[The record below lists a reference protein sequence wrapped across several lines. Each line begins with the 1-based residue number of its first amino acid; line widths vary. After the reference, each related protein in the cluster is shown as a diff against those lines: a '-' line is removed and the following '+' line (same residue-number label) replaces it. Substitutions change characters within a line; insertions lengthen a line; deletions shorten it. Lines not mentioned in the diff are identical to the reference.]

1 MVDSLLIRSRLKACE
16 DRRWEFAGNRTAS
29 PYVSMKSRGKDQE
42 PAEGWREAS
51 EREAHLI
58 RQAQEG
64 DQHAFEALLRLH
76 DRYVFVIIGSFLRR
90 KQDVEDLAQEVFL
103 KAYLAIRRF
112 RPGAPFAP
120 WLRRITVNTCYDH
133 LRKIRRHPEITFT
146 DMGEGERDFMH
157 RLAEKGYPSL
167 GSQSGDQV
175 AARDLVEQILA
186 GLAPKDRL
194 VITLREVH
202 GFEIAEIASA
212 IGCTRAAAKVRLWR
226 ARRAMQAWYQRL
238 IRQEEETA
246 HREGRGR

>member
-1 MVDSLLIRSRLKACE
+1 MDSLLSRSSRKACE
-16 DRRWEFAGNRTAS
+16 DRRWELAGNRTAS
-29 PYVSMKSRGKDQE
+29 PYVSMKDRRKDQE

-51 EREAHLI
+51 EREARLI

-64 DQHAFEALLRLH
+64 DQQAFEALLRLY
-76 DRYVFVIIGSFLRR
+76 DRYVFAIIGSFLRR
-90 KQDVEDLAQEVFL
+90 KQDVEDLAQDVFL

-133 LRKIRRHPEITFT
+133 LRRIRRHAEVTFT
-146 DMGEGERDFMH
+146 DLGEHEHDFMH
-157 RLAEKGYPSL
+157 RLVEKGYPSIRNE
-167 GSQSGDQV
+167 GGDQV
-175 AARDLVEQILA
+175 AARDLAERILA

-194 VITLREVH
+194 VITLREIH
-202 GFEIAEIASA
+202 GFEIAEIAGA

-226 ARRAMQAWYQRL
+226 ARRAMQAGLQRL

-246 HREGRGR
+246 HRGGGGG